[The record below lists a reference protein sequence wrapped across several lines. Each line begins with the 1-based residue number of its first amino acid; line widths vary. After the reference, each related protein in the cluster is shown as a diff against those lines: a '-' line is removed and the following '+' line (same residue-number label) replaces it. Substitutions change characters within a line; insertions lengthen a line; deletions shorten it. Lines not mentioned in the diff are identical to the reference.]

1 MNDEKFIWFL
11 ALILFLAAF
20 SATVIAWGG

>member
-1 MNDEKFIWFL
+1 MNDDKFIWFL
-11 ALILFLAAF
+11 AVILFLAAF